1 MTENPN
7 ESSELSS
14 VERLLAIE
22 EIRLLKAR
30 YFRFLD
36 TKDESSLASVFA
48 PDATLDMSEG
58 SGGAVDPSAV
68 IHGAQQIARFIL
80 SAVKGATTVH
90 HGSMPEISV
99 QTGDR
104 ATAVWAMHDLLQ
116 WKEQSSMPF
125 QRLVG
130 YGHYHDGYRRI
141 GGRWLIETSKLT
153 RLKVE
158 VS

>member
-1 MTENPN
+1 MMDNPN
-7 ESSELSS
+7 GSSELSS

-22 EIRLLKAR
+22 EVRSLKAR

-36 TKDESSLASVFA
+36 TKDETSLASVFA
-48 PDATLDMSEG
+48 NDATLDMSEG
-58 SGGAVDPSAV
+58 SGGSVDPSAV
-68 IHGAQQIARFIL
+68 IDGAEQIARFIL

-90 HGSMPEISV
+90 QGSMPEIAIV
-99 QTGDR
+99 TGDT
-104 ATAVWAMHDLLQ
+104 ATAVWAMHDLLH
-116 WKEQSSMPF
+116 WNEQSSMPF

-130 YGHYHDGYRRI
+130 YGHYHDRYRRI
-141 GGRWLIETSKLT
+141 GGQWFIETSKLT